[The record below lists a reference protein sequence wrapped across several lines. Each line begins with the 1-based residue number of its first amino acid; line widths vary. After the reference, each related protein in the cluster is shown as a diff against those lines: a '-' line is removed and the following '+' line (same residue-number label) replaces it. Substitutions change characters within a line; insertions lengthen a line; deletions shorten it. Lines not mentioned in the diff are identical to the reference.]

1 MDERTSNQI
10 KHYLKKLQYSEDATD
25 REKRYL
31 TLHYYNKRYT
41 HISVL
46 TFILVLTFYLTLH
59 YFEIEI
65 LSYLNTE
72 QQTTNET
79 KNHKS
84 ISQDALRLEDSL
96 LLAPRMS
103 RIGLSPNP
111 TTISTTTTHQQ
122 QQHHHQR
129 QQHHQRY
136 RQPHC
141 CGHF

>member
-1 MDERTSNQI
+1 ATNKCDVVKSSTTTTKEIINMDERTINQI

-31 TLHYYNKRYT
+31 TLHYYNKRYI

-72 QQTTNET
+72 QQTTNKT
-79 KNHKS
+79 KIINQFLK
-84 ISQDALRLEDSL
+84 
-96 LLAPRMS
+96 M
-103 RIGLSPNP
+103 
-111 TTISTTTTHQQ
+111 
-122 QQHHHQR
+122 
-129 QQHHQRY
+129 RY
-136 RQPHC
+136 DWRT
-141 CGHF
+141 